1 MQAFGRHRRNKKFC
15 LNEQVVGQE
24 SLPVGVCR
32 RLPGDVT
39 VMSSKPSA
47 FSLANQQ
54 PATRADFH
62 RILGSLE
69 DPKIIDI
76 LKLNPTVE
84 DLEQA
89 AVCAAGD
96 HDVLAKDG
104 HQASNVAVRVAEIIT
119 ADEEDDEPP
128 PVPEV

>member
-1 MQAFGRHRRNKKFC
+1 
-15 LNEQVVGQE
+15 
-24 SLPVGVCR
+24 
-32 RLPGDVT
+32 
-39 VMSSKPSA
+39 MSSKPSA
-47 FSLANQQ
+47 FSAVNRQ

-62 RILGSLE
+62 RVLGSLE

-89 AVCAAGD
+89 AMCAAGD

-104 HQASNVAVRVAEIIT
+104 RQVSNVAVRVAEIIA
-119 ADEEDDEPP
+119 ADEENDEPP
-128 PVPEV
+128 PAPGG

>member
-1 MQAFGRHRRNKKFC
+1 
-15 LNEQVVGQE
+15 
-24 SLPVGVCR
+24 
-32 RLPGDVT
+32 
-39 VMSSKPSA
+39 MSDKSVPSA
-47 FSLANQQ
+47 ASRR

-89 AVCAAGD
+89 AMCVAGD

-104 HQASNVAVRVAEIIT
+104 HEVSSVATRVAEIIA
-119 ADEEDDEPP
+119 ADEEEEEDDGRAPP
-128 PVPEV
+128 ADT

>member
-1 MQAFGRHRRNKKFC
+1 MF
-15 LNEQVVGQE
+15 
-24 SLPVGVCR
+24 
-32 RLPGDVT
+32 
-39 VMSSKPSA
+39 SKPSA
-47 FSLANQQ
+47 FPAASQQ

-69 DPKIIDI
+69 DPKVIDI

-104 HQASNVAVRVAEIIT
+104 HQVSDVAVRVAEIIT
-119 ADEEDDEPP
+119 ADEEADEPP

>member
-1 MQAFGRHRRNKKFC
+1 
-15 LNEQVVGQE
+15 
-24 SLPVGVCR
+24 
-32 RLPGDVT
+32 
-39 VMSSKPSA
+39 MSSKPSA
-47 FSLANQQ
+47 FSAVNRQ
-54 PATRADFH
+54 PVTRADFH
-62 RILGSLE
+62 RVLGSLE

-89 AVCAAGD
+89 AMCAAGD

-104 HQASNVAVRVAEIIT
+104 HPVSDVAVRVAEIIA